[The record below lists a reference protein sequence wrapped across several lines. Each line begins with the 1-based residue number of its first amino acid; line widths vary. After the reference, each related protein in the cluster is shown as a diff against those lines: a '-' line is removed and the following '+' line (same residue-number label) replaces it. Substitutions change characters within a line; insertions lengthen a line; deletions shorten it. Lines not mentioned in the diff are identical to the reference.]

1 MSVGAASAEAAGLM
15 VQGTPGNE
23 DSAAIRVAADLVH
36 GGAS

>member
-1 MSVGAASAEAAGLM
+1 MSGGEAPAEAGGLM
-15 VQGTPGNE
+15 VRRTPGKE